1 MYKKIKLKKPLIF
14 EWDKGNKD
22 KNVHKHSVQ
31 NSESE
36 EVFVNNPIL
45 LINITHSRN
54 ENRYLAYGVTDKKRQ
69 LVIAFTLR
77 GKIEEVIRIISSRD
91 QDKKEKKLYRKMKS
105 EVKKKK

>member
-1 MYKKIKLKKPLIF
+1 MDKKIKLKKPLTF

-45 LINITHSRN
+45 LIDITHSQD

-77 GKIEEVIRIISSRD
+77 GKMEEGIRIISSRD
-91 QDKKEKKLYRKMKS
+91 QDRKEKELYQKMKS
-105 EVKKKK
+105 EVKSRK